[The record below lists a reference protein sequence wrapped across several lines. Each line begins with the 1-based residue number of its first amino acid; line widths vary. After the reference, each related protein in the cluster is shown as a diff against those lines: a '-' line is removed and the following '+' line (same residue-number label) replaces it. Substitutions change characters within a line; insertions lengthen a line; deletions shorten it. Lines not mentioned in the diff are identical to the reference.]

1 VKIGSS
7 QEVILPD
14 VISDILNFINVAPFC
29 YPSTSAISFKSKL
42 DLSEKQHGNELQQI
56 IVTTDSPNKVEAC
69 FSTAVLPLLKKT
81 NYCIELS
88 NMRLLVVDVGSI
100 DLRGP
105 FISSMKAL
113 ALTETIVAGENSGK
127 I

>member
-1 VKIGSS
+1 M
-7 QEVILPD
+7 
-14 VISDILNFINVAPFC
+14 
-29 YPSTSAISFKSKL
+29 
-42 DLSEKQHGNELQQI
+42 DLSEKQHSNELQQI
-56 IVTTDSPNKVEAC
+56 IVTMDSPNKVEAC

-100 DLRGP
+100 DLQGP